1 MDIGDRHKSDLTIR
15 ILTKHAELPC
25 MKDPEFSI
33 KQALE
38 EAGTDTYLM
47 TGNIHNSD
55 IYYVT
60 LFLASDE
67 FAYLQTAAGDEILLI
82 SEMERGRAQI
92 ESRVSI
98 IKTIQD
104 FGFREKFKEKKDAS
118 IAYADCISELLTE
131 ERIKRVAVPY
141 DFPTFYSNCLKVAGF
156 TIVPVKSPFRK
167 MRSRKRPEEIEAIKY
182 AQMAGEKAMEAAIA
196 LIAGAEEKG
205 GILYHKGQP
214 LTGIEVNSVIDHR
227 LLDFGCETEGIIVSC
242 GKDTANPHG
251 TTDGPLSANAPI
263 ILDIFPRSKKKRYFA
278 DLTRTV
284 IYGTASKELKEMYEA
299 VHAAQEKALEMI
311 KPGVSA
317 ANVHIAV
324 CDTFEKLGYDTY
336 KSGSKVGFIH
346 STGHGVGLDVHE
358 LPGVGETG
366 VLLETGNVITI
377 EPGLYYPETGGIRL
391 EDMVLVT
398 ENGCKNLTSL
408 EKRFVL

>member
-1 MDIGDRHKSDLTIR
+1 M
-15 ILTKHAELPC
+15 
-25 MKDPEFSI
+25 
-33 KQALE
+33 
-38 EAGTDTYLM
+38 EAGTDSYLM

-60 LFLASDE
+60 HFLASDD
-67 FAYLQTAAGDEILLI
+67 FVYLQTGAGEEVLFI
-82 SEMERGRAQI
+82 SEMEKGRAEI

-98 IKTIQD
+98 IKTTQD
-104 FGFREKFKEKKDAS
+104 FGYREKIKEKKDIS
-118 IAYADCISELLTE
+118 VAYAACISELLME
-131 ERIKRVAVPY
+131 KGAKRVSVPY
-141 DFPTFYSNCLKVAGF
+141 DFPTFYSNSLKEAGF
-156 TIVPVKSPFRK
+156 SIVPVKSPFRK
-167 MRSRKRPEEIEAIKY
+167 IRSRKKPEEIEAIKY
-182 AQMAGEKAMEAAIA
+182 AQMAGENAMEAAIA

-205 GILYHKGQP
+205 GILYHAGQV
-214 LTGIEVNSVIDHR
+214 LTGAKVNTIIDHK
-227 LLDFGCETEGIIVSC
+227 LLDFGCEAEEIIVSC

-251 TTDGPLSANAPI
+251 TTDGPLRANAPI

-278 DLTRTV
+278 DMTRTV
-284 IYGTASKELKEMYEA
+284 IHGEASEELKEMYEA
-299 VHAAQEKALEMI
+299 VLAAQEKGLEMV

-317 ANVHIAV
+317 TDVHNVV
-324 CDTFEKLGYDTY
+324 CDTFENRGYDTY
-336 KSGSKVGFIH
+336 RSGSKVGFIH

-358 LPGVGETG
+358 LPGVGENG

-398 ENGCKNLTSL
+398 ENGCENLTGL

>member
-1 MDIGDRHKSDLTIR
+1 MT
-15 ILTKHAELPC
+15 E
-25 MKDPEFSI
+25 PEFSI
-33 KQALE
+33 KQALV
-38 EAGTDTYLM
+38 EAGTDSYLM

-60 LFLASDE
+60 HFLASDD
-67 FAYLQTAAGDEILLI
+67 FVYLQTGAGEEVLFI
-82 SEMERGRAQI
+82 SEMEKGRAEI

-98 IKTIQD
+98 IKTTQD
-104 FGFREKFKEKKDAS
+104 FGYREKIKEKKDIS
-118 IAYADCISELLTE
+118 VAYAACVSELLME
-131 ERIKRVAVPY
+131 KGAKRVSVPY
-141 DFPTFYSNCLKVAGF
+141 DFPTFYSNSLKEAGF
-156 TIVPVKSPFRK
+156 SIVPVKSPFRK
-167 MRSRKRPEEIEAIKY
+167 IRSRKKPEEIEAIKY
-182 AQMAGEKAMEAAIA
+182 AQMAGENAMEAAIA

-205 GILYHKGQP
+205 GILYHSGQI
-214 LTGIEVNSVIDHR
+214 LTGTKVNTIIDHK
-227 LLDFGCETEGIIVSC
+227 LLDFGCEAEEIIVSC

-251 TTDGPLSANAPI
+251 TTDGPLRANAPI

-278 DLTRTV
+278 DMTRTV
-284 IYGTASKELKEMYEA
+284 IHGEASEELNEMYEA
-299 VHAAQEKALEMI
+299 VLAAQEKGLEMV

-317 ANVHIAV
+317 TDVHNVV
-324 CDTFEKLGYDTY
+324 CDTFENRGYDTY
-336 KSGSKVGFIH
+336 RSGSKVGFIH

-358 LPGVGETG
+358 LPGVGESG

-398 ENGCKNLTSL
+398 ENGCENLTEL

>member
-1 MDIGDRHKSDLTIR
+1 MTDS
-15 ILTKHAELPC
+15 
-25 MKDPEFSI
+25 EFGI

-38 EAGTDTYLM
+38 EAGTDAYLM

-60 LFLASDE
+60 RFLAADE

-104 FGFREKFKEKKDAS
+104 FGYREKFKEKKDAS
-118 IAYADCISELLTE
+118 VAYAGCISELFAE
-131 ERIKRVAVPY
+131 ERVKRVAVPY
-141 DFPTFYSNCLKVAGF
+141 DFPTFYSNSLKEAGF
-156 TIVPVKSPFRK
+156 DVVPVKSPFRR
-167 MRSRKRPEEIEAIKY
+167 MRSRKKPEEIEAIKY

-196 LIAGAEEKG
+196 VIAGAEEKG

-214 LTGIEVNSVIDHR
+214 LTGIKVNSVIDHT
-227 LLDFGCETEGIIVSC
+227 LLDFGCETEEIIVSC
-242 GKDTANPHG
+242 GEDTANCHG
-251 TTDGPLSANAPI
+251 TTAGLLRANAPI

-278 DLTRTV
+278 DMTRTV
-284 IYGTASKELKEMYEA
+284 IFGEATKELKKMYEA
-299 VHAAQEKALEMI
+299 VLAAQEKALAMI

-317 ANVHIAV
+317 ANVHNAV

-358 LPGVGETG
+358 LPSIGESE
-366 VLLETGNVITI
+366 VLLEKGNVITI
-377 EPGLYYPETGGIRL
+377 EPGLYYPEIGGIRL
-391 EDMVLVT
+391 EDLVLVT
-398 ENGCKNLTSL
+398 ESGCENLTSL
-408 EKRFVL
+408 EKRFTL

>member
-1 MDIGDRHKSDLTIR
+1 MT
-15 ILTKHAELPC
+15 E
-25 MKDPEFSI
+25 PEFSI
-33 KQALE
+33 KQALV
-38 EAGTDTYLM
+38 EAGTDSYLM

-60 LFLASDE
+60 HFLASDD
-67 FAYLQTAAGDEILLI
+67 FVYLQTGAGEEVLFI
-82 SEMERGRAQI
+82 SEMEKGRAEI

-98 IKTIQD
+98 IKTTQD
-104 FGFREKFKEKKDAS
+104 FGYREKIKEKKDIS
-118 IAYADCISELLTE
+118 VAYAACISELLME
-131 ERIKRVAVPY
+131 KGAKRVSVPY
-141 DFPTFYSNCLKVAGF
+141 DFPTFYSNSLKEAGF
-156 TIVPVKSPFRK
+156 SIVPVKSPFRK
-167 MRSRKRPEEIEAIKY
+167 IRSRKKPEEIEAIKY
-182 AQMAGEKAMEAAIA
+182 AQMAGENAMEAAIA

-205 GILYHKGQP
+205 GILYHSGQI
-214 LTGIEVNSVIDHR
+214 LTGAKVNTIIDHK
-227 LLDFGCETEGIIVSC
+227 LLDFGCEAEEIIVSC

-251 TTDGPLSANAPI
+251 TTDGPLRANAPI

-278 DLTRTV
+278 DMTRTV
-284 IYGTASKELKEMYEA
+284 IHGEASEELNEMYEA
-299 VHAAQEKALEMI
+299 VLAAQEKGLEMV

-317 ANVHIAV
+317 TDVHNVV
-324 CDTFEKLGYDTY
+324 CDTFENRGYETY
-336 KSGSKVGFIH
+336 RSGSKVGFIH

-358 LPGVGETG
+358 LPGVGESG

-398 ENGCKNLTSL
+398 ENGCENLTGL

>member
-1 MDIGDRHKSDLTIR
+1 MT
-15 ILTKHAELPC
+15 E
-25 MKDPEFSI
+25 PEFSI
-33 KQALE
+33 KQPLV
-38 EAGTDTYLM
+38 EAGTDSYLM

-60 LFLASDE
+60 HFLASDD
-67 FAYLQTAAGDEILLI
+67 FVYLQTGAGEEVLFI
-82 SEMERGRAQI
+82 SEMEKGRAEI

-98 IKTIQD
+98 IKTTQD
-104 FGFREKFKEKKDAS
+104 FGYREKIKEKKDIS
-118 IAYADCISELLTE
+118 VAYAACISELLME
-131 ERIKRVAVPY
+131 KGAKRVSVPY
-141 DFPTFYSNCLKVAGF
+141 DFPTFYSNSLKEAGF
-156 TIVPVKSPFRK
+156 SIVPVKSPFRK
-167 MRSRKRPEEIEAIKY
+167 IRSRKKPEEIEAIKY
-182 AQMAGEKAMEAAIA
+182 AQMAGENAMEAAIA

-205 GILYHKGQP
+205 GILYHSGQV
-214 LTGIEVNSVIDHR
+214 LTGAKVNTIIDHK
-227 LLDFGCETEGIIVSC
+227 LLDFGCEAEEIIVSC

-251 TTDGPLSANAPI
+251 TTDGPLRANAPI

-278 DLTRTV
+278 DMTRTV
-284 IYGTASKELKEMYEA
+284 IHGEASEELKEMYEA
-299 VHAAQEKALEMI
+299 VLAAQEKGLEMV

-317 ANVHIAV
+317 TDVHNVV
-324 CDTFEKLGYDTY
+324 CDTFENRGYDTY
-336 KSGSKVGFIH
+336 RSGSKVGFIH

-358 LPGVGETG
+358 LPGVGESG

-398 ENGCKNLTSL
+398 ENGCENLTGL

>member
-1 MDIGDRHKSDLTIR
+1 MTIR

-25 MKDPEFSI
+25 MIDPKFNI

-60 LFLASDE
+60 NFLASDE
-67 FAYLQTAAGDEILLI
+67 FAYLQTAAGDEILFI
-82 SEMERGRAQI
+82 SDMEKGRAQI
-92 ESRVSI
+92 ESRVPI

-118 IAYADCISELLTE
+118 IAYAGCISDLLMET
-131 ERIKRVAVPY
+131 RIKRIAVPY
-141 DFPTFYSNCLKVAGF
+141 DFPTFYSNCLKEAGF

-167 MRSRKRPEEIEAIKY
+167 IRSRKSPEEIEAIKY

-205 GILYHKGQP
+205 GILYHNGQP
-214 LTGIEVNSVIDHR
+214 LTGIGVNSIIDHR
-227 LLDFGCETEGIIVSC
+227 LLDFGCETEEIIVSC

-251 TTDGPLSANAPI
+251 TTDGPLRANEPI

-278 DLTRTV
+278 DMTRTV
-284 IYGTASKELKEMYEA
+284 IYGEATKELKEMYEA
-299 VHAAQEKALEMI
+299 VRTAQKKAFEMI

-317 ANVHIAV
+317 ASVHNEV
-324 CDTFEKLGYDTY
+324 CKTFEKLGYDTY

-358 LPGVGETG
+358 LPGIGETE
-366 VLLETGNVITI
+366 VFLETGNVITI
-377 EPGLYYPETGGIRL
+377 EPGLYYPEIGGIRL
-391 EDMVLVT
+391 EDLVLVT
-398 ENGCKNLTSL
+398 ENGCENLTSL
-408 EKRFVL
+408 EKKFEL

>member
-1 MDIGDRHKSDLTIR
+1 M
-15 ILTKHAELPC
+15 
-25 MKDPEFSI
+25 
-33 KQALE
+33 
-38 EAGTDTYLM
+38 EAGTDSYLM

-60 LFLASDE
+60 HFLASDD
-67 FAYLQTAAGDEILLI
+67 FVYLQTGAGEEVLFI
-82 SEMERGRAQI
+82 SEMEKGRAEI

-98 IKTIQD
+98 IKTTQD
-104 FGFREKFKEKKDAS
+104 FGYREKIKEKKDIS
-118 IAYADCISELLTE
+118 VAYAACISELLME
-131 ERIKRVAVPY
+131 KGAKRVSVPY
-141 DFPTFYSNCLKVAGF
+141 DFPTFYSNSLKEAGF
-156 TIVPVKSPFRK
+156 SIVPVKSPFRK
-167 MRSRKRPEEIEAIKY
+167 IRSRKKPEEIEAIKY
-182 AQMAGEKAMEAAIA
+182 AQMAGENAMEAAIA

-205 GILYHKGQP
+205 GILYHSGQI
-214 LTGIEVNSVIDHR
+214 LTGAKVNTIIDHK
-227 LLDFGCETEGIIVSC
+227 LLDFGCEAEEIIVSC

-251 TTDGPLSANAPI
+251 TTDGPLRANAPI

-278 DLTRTV
+278 DMTRTV
-284 IYGTASKELKEMYEA
+284 IHGEASEELNEMYEA
-299 VHAAQEKALEMI
+299 VLAAQEKGLEMV

-317 ANVHIAV
+317 TDVHNVV
-324 CDTFEKLGYDTY
+324 CDTFENRGYETY
-336 KSGSKVGFIH
+336 RSGSKVGFIH

-358 LPGVGETG
+358 LPGVGESG

-398 ENGCKNLTSL
+398 ENGCENLTGL